1 MWKVETEAR
10 LAADRCVPC
19 SSFADAPSRQPWHRQ
34 HWKTQSLNNM
44 NVNDIVSQIVR
55 MQGLMPEVNR
65 TTVALRFQAIITE
78 AMKTMFGEDAE
89 QTQKWINED
98 STRFLEACR
107 LSSPR
112 APIESDITAP
122 SSILAQ
128 FIDKWESVNTWR
140 LSNNDDWKTM
150 CQETINVKATMLRD
164 LREIINDATTAP
176 GP

>member
-1 MWKVETEAR
+1 
-10 LAADRCVPC
+10 
-19 SSFADAPSRQPWHRQ
+19 
-34 HWKTQSLNNM
+34 M
-44 NVNDIVSQIVR
+44 NINDIVNQIVR

-65 TTVALRFQAIITE
+65 TTVALRFLAMITE
-78 AMKTMFGEDAE
+78 TMKTMFGDDAE
-89 QTQKWINED
+89 RTQKWINKE

-128 FIDKWESVNTWR
+128 FIDRWESVNTWR
-140 LSNNDDWKTM
+140 LSDSDDWTTM

-164 LREIINDATTAP
+164 LREIINDATTAS
-176 GP
+176 GS